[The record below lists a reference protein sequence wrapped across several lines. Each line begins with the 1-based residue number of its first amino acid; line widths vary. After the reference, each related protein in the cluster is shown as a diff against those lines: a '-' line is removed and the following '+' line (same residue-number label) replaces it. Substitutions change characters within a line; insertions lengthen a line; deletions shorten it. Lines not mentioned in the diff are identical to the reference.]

1 MRKVLAHALGML
13 VRNAGPILLAMLGPV
28 VAMTLARE
36 IMLGPVDPLFVQ
48 FGGLV
53 AFVVWYVLWIG
64 FASVLHARF
73 LDQRNSPPPWRTMI
87 WSRAQMSFL
96 FGIVR
101 VTGLL
106 IVVGYVFAIPVAVA
120 SQISPIVG
128 EVAEWIMLLVAMV
141 IWAGVALVFPAA
153 AVGRPLALRDSWELT
168 QPSRV
173 RVVILVGPLYVFA
186 WTFLP
191 VALVLPFTPSIVS
204 APAWQLN
211 LISAVLMFAGAA
223 IVAAVLS
230 ATYRGLVEM
239 RPADVRDTYI
249 PQDDP
254 PDIPQDN
261 PPGADTR

>member
-1 MRKVLAHALGML
+1 VLAHALGTL
-13 VRNAGPILLAMLGPV
+13 VRNVGSILLAMIGPV
-28 VAMTLARE
+28 VVMTLARKV
-36 IMLGPVDPLFVQ
+36 MLSQVDRSADSLLLE

-53 AFVVWYVLWIG
+53 SFVVWYVLWIG

-73 LDQRNSPPPWRTMI
+73 LDQRNSPPLWRTII

-106 IVVGYVFAIPVAVA
+106 IVVGYVFAIPAGVA
-120 SQISPIVG
+120 SQVSPIIG

-168 QPSRV
+168 GYSRV

-186 WTFLP
+186 WTLLP
-191 VALVLPFTPSIVS
+191 AALALPFAPRIVFH

-223 IVAAVLS
+223 IVAAILS

-239 RPADVRDTYI
+239 RPPDVRDTYI
-249 PQDDP
+249 PQDESP
-254 PDIPQDN
+254 AAN
-261 PPGADTR
+261 VF